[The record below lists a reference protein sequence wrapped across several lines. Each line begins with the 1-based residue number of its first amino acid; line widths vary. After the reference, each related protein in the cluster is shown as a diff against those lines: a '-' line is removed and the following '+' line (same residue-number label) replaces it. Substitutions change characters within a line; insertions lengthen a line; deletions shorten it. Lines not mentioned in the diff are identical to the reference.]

1 MPFGIILPIQ
11 TQNLLEVRNT
21 VFERMMIER
30 ALSQTVF
37 SSVDLTQMMVN
48 LKIKLT
54 SSTYSPSDVELI
66 LMKEREQIDSK
77 CLFVENE
84 IPHTKWLKQYIENK
98 LGTQYV
104 VTSREN
110 NVKYI
115 GMDLDATDITD
126 YAASQADLVIF
137 KNQVGTNPKGCNI
150 IIRENRIG
158 LAAEVKEVDEGDLAV
173 SECFHNMHGT
183 AANLV
188 LQAARQG
195 IVIDSVTVYGIVA
208 IVEEIDRAKLL
219 ELQIDFTVNLNNFFK
234 SVGVYSLD
242 LLLNAVVKQL

>member
-11 TQNLLEVRNT
+11 PQNLLEVRNT

-37 SSVDLTQMMVN
+37 SSVDLTQMMVK

-66 LMKEREQIDSK
+66 LMKEREQIDNK
-77 CLFVENE
+77 CFFVENE
-84 IPHTKWLKQYIENK
+84 IPHMKWLKQYIENK

-115 GMDLDATDITD
+115 GMDLDATEITD
-126 YAASQADLVIF
+126 YAASQADLKIMLVP
-137 KNQVGTNPKGCNI
+137 TPK
-150 IIRENRIG
+150 
-158 LAAEVKEVDEGDLAV
+158 AA
-173 SECFHNMHGT
+173 
-183 AANLV
+183 
-188 LQAARQG
+188 
-195 IVIDSVTVYGIVA
+195 I
-208 IVEEIDRAKLL
+208 
-219 ELQIDFTVNLNNFFK
+219 
-234 SVGVYSLD
+234 SLFGRTE
-242 LLLNAVVKQL
+242 